1 MQHLLTCVG
10 LIGVKV
16 GVSGFDE
23 TEQKKG
29 AWLI

>member
-1 MQHLLTCVG
+1 MQNLLTCAG

-16 GVSGFDE
+16 GVSGFEE